1 MDRLLAIARF
11 DFDAQHHRIGPAPDE
26 VILLYTIA
34 SGTLEGPGIDLSVIP
49 SFSGECGTMR
59 GDGMIRLESRQVLRS
74 PGDDLIYASFSG
86 FYDLGTDG
94 YVDAL
99 DDVLVASACAQMAV
113 RFYTGSKNYR
123 WLNRLQFIGIG
134 QRDFTTRTLAL
145 RIFHVQV

>member
-1 MDRLLAIARF
+1 MERLLAIARF

-34 SGTLEGPGIDLSVIP
+34 SGRLEGPGVDLSVIP
-49 SFSGECGTMR
+49 GCSGECGIMR
-59 GDGMIRLESRQVLRS
+59 GDGMIALESRQLLRS
-74 PGDDLIYASFSG
+74 PGDDLVYATFSG
-86 FYDLGTDG
+86 FYDLGNDG

-99 DDVLVASACAQMAV
+99 DDLLAASACAQITV
-113 RFYTGSKNYR
+113 RFYTAAKNYR